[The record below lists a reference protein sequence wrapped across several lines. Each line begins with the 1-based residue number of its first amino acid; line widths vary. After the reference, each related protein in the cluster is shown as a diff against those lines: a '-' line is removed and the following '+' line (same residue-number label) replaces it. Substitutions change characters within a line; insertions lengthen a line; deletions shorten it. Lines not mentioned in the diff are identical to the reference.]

1 MAARAGGILYND
13 ESGTA
18 PVRPMQAAPEHIDQ
32 SKPSRKLRR
41 AGKVGASSADIK
53 LERTLPVVA
62 AGDGTR

>member
-1 MAARAGGILYND
+1 
-13 ESGTA
+13 
-18 PVRPMQAAPEHIDQ
+18 MQAAPEHIDQ

-62 AGDGTR
+62 AGDGTL